1 MENGVQGFDMKEYA
15 LAMFTFGYLSTISFI
30 ISILSASSRNDMSII
45 YDIITG
51 AIANSYTNNAAFI
64 YAPLAFNKVSLM
76 FSACFLPSLVFAI
89 FIRFISS
96 QRACAFAVVALP
108 FMIYW
113 QVAAQQIAMLLFIA
127 AFWLF
132 TQKKYIVA
140 SIAFIAANLS
150 HRIAPALGAV
160 LLVMCCLPERIYNAV
175 HLRKATAALLGLLA
189 IIATVSFMG
198 YVPQLIGRGV
208 FLASVIPLSIAVG
221 GAELKY
227 VAIICVIAL
236 ISLVWWAVIVMYM
249 SEQGANSIE
258 SFKLP
263 IWQIEVTAS
272 TQSASRIASFLL
284 PFSIFA
290 IAASGANIPNKFIV
304 LSACI
309 ACAVVCVTYL

>member
-1 MENGVQGFDMKEYA
+1 MDSGFDLKEYA
-15 LAMFTFGYLSTISFI
+15 LAMFTFGYLSVISFI
-30 ISILSASSRNDMSII
+30 ISTASASSRNDMSII
-45 YDIITG
+45 YDVITG
-51 AIANSYTNNAAFI
+51 AITNPYANNAAFI
-64 YAPLAFNKVSLM
+64 YAPLAFNKVALM
-76 FSACFLPSLVFAI
+76 FGACLLPSLAFAI

-96 QRACAFAVVALP
+96 QWACAFAVVALP

-132 TQKKYIVA
+132 LQKKYIMA

-160 LLVMCCLPERIYNAV
+160 LLVMCCLPERIYIAV

-198 YVPQLIGRGV
+198 YVPQLVGRGI

-227 VAIICVIAL
+227 VAIICIIAL
-236 ISLVWWAVIVMYM
+236 ISLVWWMVIVMYM
-249 SEQGANSIE
+249 SEQANRAE
-258 SFKLP
+258 SFRLP

-290 IAASGANIPNKFIV
+290 IAASGVNISRRSMV

-309 ACAVVCVTYL
+309 ACAVVCFTYL